1 MVRIVQHTIQ
11 LHATRLTHH
20 ATVCYQIASMEKHV
34 GHRTKTPLA
43 DGDDEILKLSRQ
55 LCFAAYSVS
64 QAFTRVYK
72 PHLDELGLTYP
83 QYLVLLVLWEQD
95 DQTVKQIGEQL
106 HLDSGTLT
114 PLLKRLEAAGVVRR
128 SRDPNDERHVRITL
142 TSAGRE
148 LKGKAAKAR
157 RGVGCA
163 TGRSSEEIQAI
174 RDELTELRDSLNR
187 SLRD

>member
-1 MVRIVQHTIQ
+1 MTQAET
-11 LHATRLTHH
+11 LAPD
-20 ATVCYQIASMEKHV
+20 TVED
-34 GHRTKTPLA
+34 T
-43 DGDDEILKLSRQ
+43 LKLDSQ

-64 QAFTRVYK
+64 QAFNRVYK
-72 PHLDELGLTYP
+72 PGLDRVGLTYP

-142 TSAGRE
+142 TSA
-148 LKGKAAKAR
+148 
-157 RGVGCA
+157 
-163 TGRSSEEIQAI
+163 
-174 RDELTELRDSLNR
+174 
-187 SLRD
+187 